1 MSGRG
6 RNAAAFERTVAAL
19 RNVGRIEPA
28 DAALVAVGRTLAAK
42 LDNPDE
48 TVTQIAYGYL
58 SVLRQL
64 RPEVVTET
72 RDDDLSAFLAVLS
85 TQMGDATES

>member
-42 LDNPDE
+42 LDNP
-48 TVTQIAYGYL
+48 
-58 SVLRQL
+58 
-64 RPEVVTET
+64 EVVTET